1 MIWCATPYFLFF
13 SLSSPLPLS
22 PPPAARITW
31 HRLIL
36 GSIYM
41 DSVHKKDLAVT
52 LTANY
57 CQLQKNFVADSHH
70 HDVCVSALY

>member
-1 MIWCATPYFLFF
+1 MHVCLCVCL
-13 SLSSPLPLS
+13 SLLTL
-22 PPPAARITW
+22 AARITW

-41 DSVHKKDLAVT
+41 DSVYKKDLAIT

-70 HDVCVSALY
+70 HDVCVSYCAANSTT